1 MIANLEE
8 IKARADILSV
18 VEAYMPLQKSG
29 SLYKGCCPFHSERTP
44 SFMVNTNKNLY
55 FCFGCN
61 EGGDSIKFIQKINH
75 CEFSEAVEEVAKICN
90 ISVNYEENKKGFS
103 KSFLYETMEAIN
115 EHLKSNL
122 AENESVINELKERG
136 LSEEDIKKFEFGYYE
151 IEKLI
156 LYLRAKNM
164 LEMAINLGVINED
177 KKRGFYSYFDKRI
190 TLPIRNEMH
199 KIIAFS
205 GRIRKGVSNPA
216 KYINS
221 KESYLYKKS
230 FTLFN
235 LSNAKSSI
243 AKQKEVILCE
253 GYFDVLALRKFGFE
267 NVVASCGTA
276 FSLSQLS
283 ILHKMSSELKYIL
296 SFDKDNAGENA
307 NLRTLELFFK
317 NGFFNVSVRVI
328 SKKVKDF
335 GDFLRLGLESVEGCF
350 KDYDGF
356 EYYIR
361 LNLKRAN
368 EDKEKIHA
376 FFKQIKELINNQAN
390 FFLKDS
396 LISKAAEFFNCEKKA
411 FLQNEKLEYE
421 GNFTL
426 LSVLVKNII
435 INEKALILAQNYF
448 KSEDFKEFGLS
459 LKAYFE
465 NGVLSRE
472 LMKLSCDERLK
483 ILNDEELKECF
494 RAYKKELLNKELSK
508 AKAKANVGLIIELG
522 SRLRDLA

>member
-29 SLYKGCCPFHSERTP
+29 SLYRGCCPFHSERTP

-75 CEFSEAVEEVAKICN
+75 CDFSEAVEEVAKICS
-90 ISVNYEENKKGFS
+90 ISVNYENNKHAFS
-103 KSFLYETMEAIN
+103 RTALYESMEAIN
-115 EHLKSNL
+115 EHLRANL
-122 AENESVINELKERG
+122 EQNEAVKNELKQRG
-136 LSEEDIKKFEFGYYE
+136 LKEADIKKFEFGYYE

-164 LEMAINLGVINED
+164 LENAINLGVINED
-177 KKRGFYSYFDKRI
+177 KKRGFYSHFDKRI
-190 TLPIRNEMH
+190 TLPIRSETH

-205 GRIRKGVSNPA
+205 GRIRQGVSNPA

-235 LSNAKSSI
+235 LSNAKTSI
-243 AKQKEVILCE
+243 VKRKEVILCE

-276 FSLSQLS
+276 FNLSQLS

-307 NLRTLELFFK
+307 NLRTLEIFFK

-335 GDFLRLGLESVEGCF
+335 GDFLRLGFESVENCY
-350 KDYDGF
+350 KDYEGF
-356 EYYIR
+356 EYYIK

-376 FFKQIKELINNQAN
+376 FFKQVKELISSQAN
-390 FFLKDS
+390 FFLKDT
-396 LISKAAEFFNCEKKA
+396 LISKAAEYFGCEKKA
-411 FLQNEKLEYE
+411 FLQNERLEYE
-421 GNFTL
+421 GNSTL
-426 LSVLVKNII
+426 LGVLVKNILV
-435 INEKALILAQNYF
+435 NEKALILAQNYF
-448 KSEDFKEFGLS
+448 QSEDFKEFSTS

-494 RAYKKELLNKELSK
+494 KAYKKELLSKELSK

-522 SRLRDLA
+522 TRLRELA